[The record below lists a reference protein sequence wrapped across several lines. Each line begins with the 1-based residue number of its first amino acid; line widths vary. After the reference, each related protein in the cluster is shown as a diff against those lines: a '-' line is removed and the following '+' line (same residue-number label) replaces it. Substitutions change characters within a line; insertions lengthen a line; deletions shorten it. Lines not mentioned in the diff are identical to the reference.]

1 MKIEKVVRSIG
12 GTVTVY
18 SDRIEI
24 SRGIFASA
32 PFGGLGSSTTIP
44 LQSISS
50 ITYKYKLIGAPYLQF
65 VVQGGLP
72 NDPQYRWKFSGWNK
86 SKGKAL
92 KRYLEGRIGRA
103 SSAPHSMSIAEEI
116 AALGKLKAEGLL
128 TSEEFETRKT
138 KLLAS

>member
-1 MKIEKVVRSIG
+1 MIPEKVVRSIG
-12 GTVTVY
+12 GTVSVY
-18 SDRIEI
+18 ADRTEI

-50 ITYKYKLIGAPYLQF
+50 ITYKYRLLGAPYLQF

-72 NDPQYRWKFSGWNK
+72 NDPQYRWKFSGWNPG
-86 SKGKAL
+86 KGKAL
-92 KRYLEGRIGRA
+92 KKYLEGRIGRTNLPR
-103 SSAPHSMSIAEEI
+103 SLSIAEEI
-116 AALGKLKAEGLL
+116 AALAKLKEQGHL
-128 TSEEFETRKT
+128 TPDEFDARKS

>member
-1 MKIEKVVRSIG
+1 MTPEKVVRSIG

-50 ITYKYKLIGAPYLQF
+50 ITYKFKLIGAPYLQF

-86 SKGKAL
+86 GKGKGL
-92 KRYLEGRIGRA
+92 KKYLEGRIGR
-103 SSAPHSMSIAEEI
+103 SSAPHSTSVAEEI

-128 TSEEFETRKT
+128 TAEEFEARKI
-138 KLLAS
+138 KLLAP